1 MNTYLIIILFS
12 TIITAAGGSSTSTST
27 VVPLS
32 DNDLYQ
38 LLQSLVFSQIPG
50 HDIPYALLASY
61 GLNTDSV
68 IYFLLQLGYHIF

>member
-12 TIITAAGGSSTSTST
+12 SLITAAGGSTGVSST
-27 VVPLS
+27 VVALS

-50 HDIPYALLASY
+50 NDIPYTLLVAN
-61 GLNTDSV
+61 GLNTQSV
-68 IYFLLQLGYHIF
+68 IAFLLELGYHIF

>member
-12 TIITAAGGSSTSTST
+12 SIITAAGGSST

-38 LLQSLVFSQIPG
+38 LLQSLIFSQIPG
-50 HDIPYALLASY
+50 NDIPYALLATY

-68 IYFLLQLGYHIF
+68 IYFLLQLGYYVF